1 MRVNKRAEMTNHNT
15 RYKSSNLMRSEL
27 SIHLQYKRNTNTTK
41 LFIQKKLVIQWMHY
55 HKMEWYKYLIRM
67 INVKFIYN

>member
-41 LFIQKKLVIQWMHY
+41 LFIQKSWLYNECIIIKWSD
-55 HKMEWYKYLIRM
+55 
-67 INVKFIYN
+67 INT